1 MDLFFQNNPFAY
13 FLRFIAYYKYKRK
26 TEKGSYMRIEFCCL
40 SKKTFRISLGIICIE
55 FKSKLQQIRFQNDF
69 RKVVNA
75 VFEIKNSRSK
85 VITEREADY
94 IISISRYLPSISL
107 SNNHI
112 RDSLEKIKKVIDEI
126 AKKHEIAIT
135 IDESNEKT
143 EEICNYAKERN
154 ISIFYRNREGYIS
167 ESEGGSISWKLIK

>member
-1 MDLFFQNNPFAY
+1 MTIQ
-13 FLRFIAYYKYKRK
+13 
-26 TEKGSYMRIEFCCL
+26 FCCL
-40 SKKTFRISLGIICIE
+40 SRKTFRVSLGIFSVE
-55 FKSKLQQIRFQNDF
+55 FKSKLQQIRFPNDF

-75 VFEIKNSRSK
+75 VFETKNRRAK
-85 VITEREADY
+85 IITNRDADY

-126 AKKHEIAIT
+126 AKKHEIAII

-154 ISIFYRNREGYIS
+154 ISIFYRNREGGI
-167 ESEGGSISWKLIK
+167 ISWKLNK